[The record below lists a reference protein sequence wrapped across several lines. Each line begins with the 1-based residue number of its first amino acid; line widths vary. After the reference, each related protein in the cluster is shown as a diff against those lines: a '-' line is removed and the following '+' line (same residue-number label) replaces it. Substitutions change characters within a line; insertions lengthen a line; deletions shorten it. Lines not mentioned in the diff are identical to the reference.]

1 MIRRSLSSASL
12 LRLLILMLCAATLA
26 FLWGLHSTQKAA
38 ARQGALSAKAAEHLN
53 LASIV
58 GENLRQLVD
67 RTQAVGRVTQD
78 DMKVQPRGNFRLARI
93 LAEDPVFKRMGLYDR
108 RGKLLSASHAD
119 EAPELPGPWLQQLQQ
134 HVARYGFTPFLPS
147 IQPHDLPVALP
158 TWRLPFLLPLTGPTG
173 REIDTI
179 LVVQLDIGY
188 LAVLF
193 QHIDLGSTGLVRL
206 LQDDGLERLRIDTSG
221 VAMAS
226 DNLQPQL
233 TDLGADTGV
242 LTQYVA
248 GEAYQSLYRRI
259 PERGFSVVVSQR
271 QDEILAPSTRAYARQ
286 FWLNLSMTL
295 MIIASLLWT
304 LRLLRKRQE
313 AFNALEQAQ
322 QVNQQLIGR
331 LEDEHRR
338 SSHAAATD
346 HLSGLH
352 NRRQFVEVAG
362 QALTRQRGKRRL
374 MAILFI
380 DMDRF
385 KSINDS
391 LGHKIGDLLL
401 QAVAGRIQRLLEP
414 GDEASRFGGDEFVV
428 LLAGE
433 RSEEQ
438 INAWVRE
445 LVQKLS
451 ATYAL
456 DGQEVNTSPSVGVSI
471 CPRDGQD
478 IDSLIR
484 SADAAMYSAKQA
496 GRAQYRFFDP
506 SLNLAD
512 IQAFTLEQ
520 AFGSALAERQFV
532 LHYQPQIRL
541 DTQQVLGYEAL
552 VRWDHPECGLLYP
565 DRFIELAE
573 RSGFIVDLGW
583 EVLRLACEA
592 LASWDAQGRETRL
605 AVNVSALQLRQDGF
619 AARLLSKLQRH
630 GIAPQRLELEITE
643 TTILDPEGTAVGHL
657 HALRGAGLG
666 ISLDDFGRGYAGFA
680 HLHSLPLSKLKIDR
694 SLIAPLSNS
703 PDDSPIVS
711 STIILAKR
719 LGLEVVA
726 EGVETREQVVCLKLA
741 GCDIAQG
748 YHFSRPLSSAQLL
761 DYPPFNG
768 VEQAD
773 APAHTGKGAPTGYVA
788 STPQAMRD
796 SRTFSV

>member
-26 FLWGLHSTQKAA
+26 FLWGLHVSQKAA
-38 ARQGALSAKAAEHLN
+38 ARQDALSAKAAEHLN

-58 GENLRQLVD
+58 GESLRQLVD
-67 RTQAVGRVTQD
+67 RAQAVGRVTQD
-78 DMKVQPRGNFRLARI
+78 DMKVLRQGSVSLARM
-93 LAEDPVFKRMGLYDR
+93 LAEDPVFKRMSLYDR
-108 RGKLLSASHAD
+108 QGRLLSASHAD
-119 EAPELPGPWLQQLQQ
+119 EAAELPEDWLRQLQR
-134 HVARYGFTPFLPS
+134 HVARYGFKPFLPS
-147 IQPHDLPVALP
+147 VQPPGQPATLPN
-158 TWRLPFLLPLTGPTG
+158 WHLPFLLPLTNLPG
-173 REIDTI
+173 REIDNI

-188 LAVLF
+188 LAVLL
-193 QHIDLGSTGLVRL
+193 QHIDLGSSGLVRL
-206 LQDDGLERLRIDTSG
+206 LQDDGLERLRIDSSG
-221 VAMAS
+221 VVVAGDALLPGLPDSGSEAGM
-226 DNLQPQL
+226 
-233 TDLGADTGV
+233 
-242 LTQYVA
+242 LTQYAA
-248 GEAYQSLYRRI
+248 GDPYQSLYRRL

-271 QDEILAPSTRAYARQ
+271 QDEILAPSTLAYSRQ

-295 MIIASLLWT
+295 MILASLLWT

-352 NRRQFVEVAG
+352 NRRQFVEVAS

-391 LGHKIGDLLL
+391 LGHKVGDLLL

-438 INAWVRE
+438 INAWVRV

-512 IQAFTLEQ
+512 IHAFTLEQ

-552 VRWDHPECGLLYP
+552 VRWDHPEFGLLYP
-565 DRFIELAE
+565 DRFIDLAE
-573 RSGFIVDLGW
+573 RSGFIVELGW

-592 LASWDAQGRETRL
+592 LSGWHAQGRETRL
-605 AVNVSALQLRQDGF
+605 AVNVSALQLRQADF
-619 AARLLSKLQRH
+619 AARLLSKLQQYA
-630 GIAPQRLELEITE
+630 IAPQQLELEITE
-643 TTILDPEGTAVGHL
+643 TTILDPEGTAVAHL
-657 HALRGAGLG
+657 HTLRDAGLG

-703 PDDSPIVS
+703 HDDSPIVS

-748 YHFSRPLSSAQLL
+748 YHFSRPLSAAQLR
-761 DYPPFNG
+761 DYPLFNG
-768 VEQAD
+768 VEDKAC
-773 APAHTGKGAPTGYVA
+773 V
-788 STPQAMRD
+788 
-796 SRTFSV
+796 

>member
-26 FLWGLHSTQKAA
+26 FLWGLHVTQKAA
-38 ARQGALSAKAAEHLN
+38 ARQDALSAKATEHLN

-58 GENLRQLVD
+58 GESLRQLVD
-67 RTQAVGRVTQD
+67 RAQAVGRVTQD
-78 DMKVQPRGNFRLARI
+78 DMKVLRQGNFSLARI
-93 LAEDPVFKRMGLYDR
+93 LAEDPVFKRMSLYDR
-108 RGKLLSASHAD
+108 QGRLLSASHAD
-119 EAPELPGPWLQQLQQ
+119 EAPALPGDWLRQLQQ
-134 HVARYGFTPFLPS
+134 HVGHYGFKAFLPS
-147 IQPHDLPVALP
+147 IQPPEQPAAVP
-158 TWRLPFLLPLTGPTG
+158 TWRLPFLLPLTDPTG
-173 REIDTI
+173 REIDNI

-193 QHIDLGSTGLVRL
+193 QHIDLGSSGLVRL

-221 VAMAS
+221 VVVAG
-226 DNLQPQL
+226 DTLQPEL
-233 TDLGADTGV
+233 PRRGSEAGL
-242 LTQYVA
+242 LTQYAA
-248 GEAYQSLYRRI
+248 GEAYQSLYRRV

-271 QDEILAPSTRAYARQ
+271 QDEILAPSTLAFSRQ

-295 MIIASLLWT
+295 MILASLMWT

-352 NRRQFVEVAG
+352 NRRQFVEVAD

-484 SADAAMYSAKQA
+484 TADAAMYSAKQA

-552 VRWDHPECGLLYP
+552 VRWDHPEFGLLYP
-565 DRFIELAE
+565 DRFIDLAE

-592 LASWDAQGRETRL
+592 LSSWDAQGRETRL
-605 AVNVSALQLRQDGF
+605 AVNVSALQLRQPDF
-619 AARLLSKLQRH
+619 AKRLLGKLQHH
-630 GIAPQRLELEITE
+630 GIAPSRLELEITE
-643 TTILDPEGTAVGHL
+643 TTILDPESTAVTHL
-657 HALRGAGLG
+657 HTLRGAGLG

-680 HLHSLPLSKLKIDR
+680 HLHALPLSKLKIDR

-703 PDDSPIVS
+703 PDDSPIVT

-748 YHFSRPLSSAQLL
+748 YHFSRPLSPAQLL

-768 VEQAD
+768 SEEKACV
-773 APAHTGKGAPTGYVA
+773 Y
-788 STPQAMRD
+788 
-796 SRTFSV
+796 

>member
-26 FLWGLHSTQKAA
+26 FLWGLHVSQKAA
-38 ARQGALSAKAAEHLN
+38 ARQDALSAKAAEHLN

-58 GENLRQLVD
+58 GESLRQLVD
-67 RTQAVGRVTQD
+67 RAQAVGRVTQD
-78 DMKVQPRGNFRLARI
+78 DMKVLRKGSVSLARM
-93 LAEDPVFKRMGLYDR
+93 LAEDPVFKRMSLYDR
-108 RGKLLSASHAD
+108 QGRLLSASHAD
-119 EAPELPGPWLQQLQQ
+119 EAAELPEDWLRQLQR
-134 HVARYGFTPFLPS
+134 HVARYGFKPLLPS
-147 IQPHDLPVALP
+147 VQAPGQPATLPN
-158 TWRLPFLLPLTGPTG
+158 WRLPFLLPLTNLPG
-173 REIDTI
+173 REIDNI

-188 LAVLF
+188 LAVLL
-193 QHIDLGSTGLVRL
+193 QHIDLGSSGLVRL
-206 LQDDGLERLRIDTSG
+206 LQDDGLERLSIDSSG
-221 VAMAS
+221 VVVAGDALLPKLPDS
-226 DNLQPQL
+226 
-233 TDLGADTGV
+233 GSETGM
-242 LTQYVA
+242 LTQYAA
-248 GEAYQSLYRRI
+248 GDPYQSLYRRL

-271 QDEILAPSTRAYARQ
+271 QDEILAPSALAYSRQ

-295 MIIASLLWT
+295 MILASLLWT
-304 LRLLRKRQE
+304 LRLLHKRQE
-313 AFNALEQAQ
+313 AFCALEQAQ

-438 INAWVRE
+438 INAWVRV

-506 SLNLAD
+506 SLNRAD
-512 IQAFTLEQ
+512 IHAFTLEQ

-552 VRWDHPECGLLYP
+552 VRWDHPEFGLLYP
-565 DRFIELAE
+565 DRFIDLAE
-573 RSGFIVDLGW
+573 RSGFIVELGW

-592 LASWDAQGRETRL
+592 LSAWDAQGRETRL
-605 AVNVSALQLRQDGF
+605 AVNVSALQLRQADF
-619 AARLLSKLQRH
+619 AARLLSKLQLYAL
-630 GIAPQRLELEITE
+630 APQRLELEITE
-643 TTILDPEGTAVGHL
+643 TTILDAEGTAVAHL
-657 HALRGAGLG
+657 HTLRDAGLG

-680 HLHSLPLSKLKIDR
+680 HLYSLPLSKLKIDR

-703 PDDSPIVS
+703 HDDSPIVS

-748 YHFSRPLSSAQLL
+748 YHFSRPLSPAQLRE
-761 DYPPFNG
+761 YPLFNG
-768 VEQAD
+768 VEDKAC
-773 APAHTGKGAPTGYVA
+773 V
-788 STPQAMRD
+788 
-796 SRTFSV
+796 

>member
-26 FLWGLHSTQKAA
+26 FLWGLHVSQKAA
-38 ARQGALSAKAAEHLN
+38 ARQDALSAKAAEHLN

-58 GENLRQLVD
+58 GESLRQLVD
-67 RTQAVGRVTQD
+67 RAQAVGRVTQD
-78 DMKVQPRGNFRLARI
+78 DMKVLRQGSVSLARM
-93 LAEDPVFKRMGLYDR
+93 LAEDPVFKRMSLYDR
-108 RGKLLSASHAD
+108 QGRLLSASHAD
-119 EAPELPGPWLQQLQQ
+119 EAAELPEDWLRQLQR
-134 HVARYGFTPFLPS
+134 HVARYGFKPFLPS
-147 IQPHDLPVALP
+147 VQPPGQPATLPN
-158 TWRLPFLLPLTGPTG
+158 WHLPFLLPLTNLPG
-173 REIDTI
+173 REIDNI

-188 LAVLF
+188 LAVLL
-193 QHIDLGSTGLVRL
+193 QHIDLGSSGLVRL
-206 LQDDGLERLRIDTSG
+206 LQDDGLERLRIDSSG
-221 VAMAS
+221 VVVAG
-226 DNLQPQL
+226 D
-233 TDLGADTGV
+233 DLLPGLPDSGSEAGM
-242 LTQYVA
+242 LTQYAA
-248 GEAYQSLYRRI
+248 GDPYQSLYRRL

-271 QDEILAPSTRAYARQ
+271 QDEILAPSTLAYSRQ

-295 MIIASLLWT
+295 MILASLLWT

-352 NRRQFVEVAG
+352 NRRQFVEVASL
-362 QALTRQRGKRRL
+362 ALTRQRGKRRL

-438 INAWVRE
+438 INAWVRV

-512 IQAFTLEQ
+512 IHAFTLEQ

-552 VRWDHPECGLLYP
+552 VRWDHPEFGLLYP
-565 DRFIELAE
+565 DRFIDLAE
-573 RSGFIVDLGW
+573 RSGFIVELGW

-592 LASWDAQGRETRL
+592 LSGWDAQGRETRL
-605 AVNVSALQLRQDGF
+605 AVNVSALQLRQADF
-619 AARLLSKLQRH
+619 AARLLSKLQQYA
-630 GIAPQRLELEITE
+630 IAPQQLELEITE
-643 TTILDPEGTAVGHL
+643 TTILDPEGTAVAHL
-657 HALRGAGLG
+657 HTLRDAGLG

-703 PDDSPIVS
+703 HDDSPIVS

-748 YHFSRPLSSAQLL
+748 YHFSRPLSAAQLR
-761 DYPPFNG
+761 DYPLFNG
-768 VEQAD
+768 VEDKAC
-773 APAHTGKGAPTGYVA
+773 V
-788 STPQAMRD
+788 
-796 SRTFSV
+796 

>member
-1 MIRRSLSSASL
+1 MV
-12 LRLLILMLCAATLA
+12 LMLCAATLT
-26 FLWGLHSTQKAA
+26 FLWGLHVTQKAA
-38 ARQGALSAKAAEHLN
+38 SRQDALAAKAAEHLN

-58 GENLRQLVD
+58 AESLRQLVD
-67 RTQAVGRVTQD
+67 RAQAVGRVTQD
-78 DMKVQPRGNFRLARI
+78 DMKTLRQGSLSLARL
-93 LAEDPVFKRMGLYDR
+93 LAEDPVFKRMSLYDR
-108 RGKLLSASHAD
+108 QGRLLSASHSD
-119 EAPELPGPWLQQLQQ
+119 EATTLPSDWLKQLQV
-134 HVARYGFTPFLPS
+134 HVAHYGFKPFLPRVTPDTS
-147 IQPHDLPVALP
+147 AP
-158 TWRLPFLLPLTGPTG
+158 TMPNWRLPFLLPLTDLPG
-173 REIDTI
+173 REIDNI

-193 QHIDLGSTGLVRL
+193 QHIDLGDSGLVRL
-206 LQDDGLERLRIDTSG
+206 IQDDGQERLRIDTSG
-221 VAMAS
+221 VVVAGDSFEPDMA
-226 DNLQPQL
+226 D
-233 TDLGADTGV
+233 ADEASGQ
-242 LTQYVA
+242 LTQYAA
-248 GEAYQSLYRRI
+248 GVPYQSLYRRV

-271 QDEILAPSTRAYARQ
+271 YDEILAPSALAYSRQ

-295 MIIASLLWT
+295 MILASLAWT

-313 AFNALEQAQ
+313 AFSALEHAQ

-438 INAWVRE
+438 INSWVRT

-484 SADAAMYSAKQA
+484 CADAAMYSAKQA

-506 SLNLAD
+506 SLNLSD

-520 AFGSALAERQFV
+520 AFGVALTERQFV

-541 DTQQVLGYEAL
+541 DSHRVLGYEAL
-552 VRWDHPECGLLYP
+552 VRWDHPEFGLLYP
-565 DRFIELAE
+565 DRFISLAE
-573 RSGFIVDLGW
+573 RSGFIIELGW
-583 EVLRLACEA
+583 EVLRLACEE
-592 LASWDAQGRETRL
+592 LARWDAQGREARL
-605 AVNVSALQLRQDGF
+605 AVNVSAMQLRQSDF
-619 AARLLSKLQRH
+619 STRLLAKLQLY
-630 GIAPQRLELEITE
+630 GINPQRLELEITE
-643 TTILDPEGTAVGHL
+643 TTILDPEGTAVDHL
-657 HALRGAGLG
+657 HRLRAAGLG

-680 HLHSLPLSKLKIDR
+680 HLQSLPLSKLKIDR

-703 PDDSPIVS
+703 YDDSPIVS

-748 YHFSRPLSSAQLL
+748 YHFSRPLSPAQLRE
-761 DYPPFNG
+761 YPPFNG
-768 VEQAD
+768 IEEKPCVL
-773 APAHTGKGAPTGYVA
+773 
-788 STPQAMRD
+788 
-796 SRTFSV
+796 

>member
-26 FLWGLHSTQKAA
+26 FLWGLHMTQKAA
-38 ARQGALSAKAAEHLN
+38 ARQDALSAKAAEHLN

-58 GENLRQLVD
+58 GESLRQLVD
-67 RTQAVGRVTQD
+67 RAQAVGRVTQD
-78 DMKVQPRGNFRLARI
+78 DMKVLRQGNSSLARI
-93 LAEDPVFKRMGLYDR
+93 LAEDPVFKRMSLYDR
-108 RGKLLSASHAD
+108 QGRLLTASHTD
-119 EAPELPGPWLQQLQQ
+119 EATPLPEDWLRQLQR
-134 HVARYGFTPFLPS
+134 HVTRYGFKPFLPS
-147 IQPHDLPVALP
+147 VQPPGQQAALP
-158 TWRLPFLLPLTGPTG
+158 DWRLPFLLPLTDLPG
-173 REIDTI
+173 REIENI

-193 QHIDLGSTGLVRL
+193 QHIDLGSSGLVRL

-221 VAMAS
+221 VVVAGDA
-226 DNLQPQL
+226 LLPEL
-233 TDLGADTGV
+233 PDTGSNTGM
-242 LTQYVA
+242 LAQYA
-248 GEAYQSLYRRI
+248 GGDAYQSLYRHV

-271 QDEILAPSTRAYARQ
+271 QEEILAPSTLAYSRQ

-313 AFNALEQAQ
+313 AFSALEHAQ

-362 QALTRQRGKRRL
+362 QALTRQRGKRQL

-433 RSEEQ
+433 RSEDQ

-445 LVQKLS
+445 LVQRLS

-552 VRWDHPECGLLYP
+552 VRWDHPEFGLLYP
-565 DRFIELAE
+565 DRFIDLAE
-573 RSGFIVDLGW
+573 RSGFIVELGW

-592 LASWDAQGRETRL
+592 LAGWDAQGRGTRL
-605 AVNVSALQLRQDGF
+605 AVNVSALQLRQGDF
-619 AARLLSKLQRH
+619 ASRLLSELQRYA
-630 GIAPQRLELEITE
+630 IAPQRLELEITE
-643 TTILDPEGTAVGHL
+643 TTILDPEGTAVAHL
-657 HALRGAGLG
+657 HTLRGAGLG

-748 YHFSRPLSSAQLL
+748 YHFSRPLSPAQLRA
-761 DYPPFNG
+761 YPPFNG
-768 VEQAD
+768 VEQKAC
-773 APAHTGKGAPTGYVA
+773 V
-788 STPQAMRD
+788 
-796 SRTFSV
+796 

>member
-12 LRLLILMLCAATLA
+12 LRLLILMLCAATLT
-26 FLWGLHSTQKAA
+26 FLWGLYVTQKAA
-38 ARQGALSAKAAEHLN
+38 SRQDALAAKAAEHLN

-58 GENLRQLVD
+58 AESLRQLVD
-67 RTQAVGRVTQD
+67 RAQAVGRVTQD
-78 DMKVQPRGNFRLARI
+78 DMKTPREGNLGLARL
-93 LAEDPVFKRMGLYDR
+93 LAEDPVFKRMSLYDR
-108 RGKLLSASHAD
+108 QGRLLSASHGDEPVQLPAD
-119 EAPELPGPWLQQLQQ
+119 WLQQLKV
-134 HVARYGFTPFLPS
+134 HVTHYGFKPFLPR
-147 IQPHDLPVALP
+147 VAP
-158 TWRLPFLLPLTGPTG
+158 AASPAPGPNWRLPFLLPLTDLPG
-173 REIDTI
+173 REIDNI

-193 QHIDLGSTGLVRL
+193 QHIDLGKSGSMRLV
-206 LQDDGLERLRIDTSG
+206 QDNGGERLRIDNSG
-221 VAMAS
+221 VVAAGDRFAPDMA
-226 DNLQPQL
+226 D
-233 TDLGADTGV
+233 ADEVTGQ
-242 LTQYVA
+242 LTQYISGA
-248 GEAYQSLYRRI
+248 PYQSLYRRV
-259 PERGFSVVVSQR
+259 PERGFSVMVSQR
-271 QDEILAPSTRAYARQ
+271 HDEILAPSALAYSRR

-295 MIIASLLWT
+295 MILASLAWT

-313 AFNALEQAQ
+313 AFTALEHAQ

-352 NRRQFVEVAG
+352 NRRQFVEIAG

-438 INAWVRE
+438 INSWVRT
-445 LVQKLS
+445 LVQRLS

-520 AFGSALAERQFV
+520 AFGTALSERQFV

-541 DTQQVLGYEAL
+541 DSHRVLGYEAL
-552 VRWDHPECGLLYP
+552 VRWDHPEFGLLYP
-565 DRFIELAE
+565 DRFISLAE
-573 RSGFIVDLGW
+573 RSGFIIELGW

-592 LASWDAQGRETRL
+592 LACWGAQGREACL
-605 AVNVSALQLRQDGF
+605 AVNVSAMQLRQADF
-619 AARLLSKLQRH
+619 STRLLATLQRH
-630 GIAPQRLELEITE
+630 GINPQRLELEITE
-643 TTILDPEGTAVGHL
+643 TTILDPEGTAVDHL
-657 HALRGAGLG
+657 HRLRAAGLG

-680 HLHSLPLSKLKIDR
+680 HLQALPLSKLKIDR

-703 PDDSPIVS
+703 YDDSPIVS

-748 YHFSRPLSSAQLL
+748 YHFSRPLSPAQLR

-768 VEQAD
+768 IEEKPCVL
-773 APAHTGKGAPTGYVA
+773 
-788 STPQAMRD
+788 
-796 SRTFSV
+796 

>member
-1 MIRRSLSSASL
+1 
-12 LRLLILMLCAATLA
+12 LLILMLCAATLT
-26 FLWGLHSTQKAA
+26 FLWGLHVTQKAA
-38 ARQGALSAKAAEHLN
+38 SRQDALTAKAAEHLN

-58 GENLRQLVD
+58 AESLRQLVD
-67 RTQAVGRVTQD
+67 RAQAVGRVTQD
-78 DMKVQPRGNFRLARI
+78 DMKTLRQGSLSLARL
-93 LAEDPVFKRMGLYDR
+93 LAEDPVFKRMSLYDR
-108 RGKLLSASHAD
+108 QGRLLSASHSD
-119 EAPELPGPWLQQLQQ
+119 EAAQLPAQWLDQLKA
-134 HVARYGFTPFLPS
+134 HVAHYGFKPFLPRTAFDTS
-147 IQPHDLPVALP
+147 PP
-158 TWRLPFLLPLTGPTG
+158 TMPNWRLPFLLPLTDLPG
-173 REIDTI
+173 REIDNI

-193 QHIDLGSTGLVRL
+193 QHIDLGDSGLMRL
-206 LQDDGLERLRIDTSG
+206 IQDDGQERLRIDTSG
-221 VAMAS
+221 VVVAGDSFEPDMA
-226 DNLQPQL
+226 D
-233 TDLGADTGV
+233 ADAAAGQ
-242 LTQYVA
+242 LTQYASGVP
-248 GEAYQSLYRRI
+248 YQSLYRRV

-271 QDEILAPSTRAYARQ
+271 YDEILAPSTLAYSRQ

-295 MIIASLLWT
+295 MILASLAWT

-313 AFNALEQAQ
+313 AFSALEQAQ
-322 QVNQQLIGR
+322 QVNQQLIDR

-433 RSEEQ
+433 RSEAQ
-438 INAWVRE
+438 INSWVRT

-506 SLNLAD
+506 SLNLSD

-520 AFGSALAERQFV
+520 AFGTALTERQFV

-541 DTQQVLGYEAL
+541 DSHRVLGYEAL
-552 VRWDHPECGLLYP
+552 VRWDHPEFGLLYP
-565 DRFIELAE
+565 DRFISLAE
-573 RSGFIVDLGW
+573 RSGFIIELGW
-583 EVLRLACEA
+583 EVLRLACVE
-592 LASWDAQGRETRL
+592 LAHWDAQGREARL
-605 AVNVSALQLRQDGF
+605 AVNVSAMQLRQADF
-619 AARLLSKLQRH
+619 STRLLAKLQLY
-630 GIAPQRLELEITE
+630 GINPQRLELEITE
-643 TTILDPEGTAVGHL
+643 TTILDPEGTAVDHL
-657 HALRGAGLG
+657 HRLRAAGLG

-680 HLHSLPLSKLKIDR
+680 HLQSLPLSKLKIDR

-703 PDDSPIVS
+703 YDDSPIVS

-748 YHFSRPLSSAQLL
+748 YHFSRPLSPAQLRE
-761 DYPPFNG
+761 YPPFNG
-768 VEQAD
+768 VEEK
-773 APAHTGKGAPTGYVA
+773 PCVL
-788 STPQAMRD
+788 
-796 SRTFSV
+796 

>member
-26 FLWGLHSTQKAA
+26 FLWGLHVTQKAA
-38 ARQGALSAKAAEHLN
+38 ARQDALSAKAAEHLN

-58 GENLRQLVD
+58 GESLRQLVD
-67 RTQAVGRVTQD
+67 RAQAVGGVTQD
-78 DMKVQPRGNFRLARI
+78 DMKMLRQGNFSLARI
-93 LAEDPVFKRMGLYDR
+93 LAEDPVFKRMSLYDR
-108 RGKLLSASHAD
+108 QGRLLSASHAD
-119 EAPELPGPWLQQLQQ
+119 EARGLPEDWLRQLQR
-134 HVARYGFTPFLPS
+134 HIARYGFKPFLPS
-147 IQPHDLPVALP
+147 VQAARPPAALP
-158 TWRLPFLLPLTGPTG
+158 DWRLPFVLPLTDLTG
-173 REIDTI
+173 REIDHI

-193 QHIDLGSTGLVRL
+193 QHIDLSSSGLVRL

-221 VAMAS
+221 VVVAG
-226 DNLQPQL
+226 DTLQPEL
-233 TDLGADTGV
+233 PNSANEAGLLA
-242 LTQYVA
+242 QYAA
-248 GEAYQSLYRRI
+248 GEAYQSLYRRV

-271 QDEILAPSTRAYARQ
+271 QDEILAASTLAYSRQ

-295 MIIASLLWT
+295 MILASLLWT

-313 AFNALEQAQ
+313 AFSALEHAQ

-362 QALTRQRGKRRL
+362 LALTRQRGKRRL

-438 INAWVRE
+438 INGWVRE

-456 DGQEVNTSPSVGVSI
+456 DGKEVNTSPSVGVSI

-484 SADAAMYSAKQA
+484 TADAAMYSAKQA

-512 IQAFTLEQ
+512 IQAFTLKQ

-552 VRWDHPECGLLYP
+552 VRWDHPEFGLLYP
-565 DRFIELAE
+565 DRFIDLAE
-573 RSGFIVDLGW
+573 RSGFIVELGW

-592 LASWDAQGRETRL
+592 LSSWDAQGRETRL
-605 AVNVSALQLRQDGF
+605 AVNVSALQLRQADF
-619 AARLLSKLQRH
+619 AARLLRKLLQH
-630 GIAPQRLELEITE
+630 GLAPHRLELEITE
-643 TTILDPEGTAVGHL
+643 TTILDAEGTAVTHL
-657 HALRGAGLG
+657 HTLRNAGLG

-703 PDDSPIVS
+703 HDDSPIVS

-748 YHFSRPLSSAQLL
+748 YHFSRPLSLAQLRE
-761 DYPPFNG
+761 YPPFNG
-768 VEQAD
+768 VEDKAC
-773 APAHTGKGAPTGYVA
+773 AY
-788 STPQAMRD
+788 
-796 SRTFSV
+796 

>member
-1 MIRRSLSSASL
+1 
-12 LRLLILMLCAATLA
+12 MLCAATLT
-26 FLWGLHSTQKAA
+26 FLWGLHFSQKAA
-38 ARQGALSAKAAEHLN
+38 ARQAALAAKAAEHLN

-58 GENLRQLVD
+58 AENLRQLVD
-67 RTQAVGRVTQD
+67 RAQAVGRVTQD
-78 DMKVQPRGNFRLARI
+78 DMKTLRQGNLSLARL
-93 LAEDPVFKRMGLYDR
+93 LAEDPVFKRMSLYDR
-108 RGKLLSASHAD
+108 QGRLLSASHSD
-119 EAPELPGPWLQQLQQ
+119 EAAALPSDWLKQLQV
-134 HVARYGFTPFLPS
+134 HVAHYGFKPFLAQIPPGS
-147 IQPHDLPVALP
+147 STPTLPN
-158 TWRLPFLLPLTGPTG
+158 WRLPFLLPLTDLPG
-173 REIDTI
+173 RQIDNM

-193 QHIDLGSTGLVRL
+193 QHIDLGDSGVMRLV
-206 LQDDGLERLRIDTSG
+206 QDDGQERLRIDTRG
-221 VAMAS
+221 VVVAGERFE
-226 DNLQPQL
+226 P
-233 TDLGADTGV
+233 DLADADDAAGQ
-242 LTQYVA
+242 LTQYAA
-248 GEAYQSLYRRI
+248 GVPYQSLYRRV

-271 QDEILAPSTRAYARQ
+271 YDEILAPSALAYSRQ

-295 MIIASLLWT
+295 MILASLAWT

-313 AFNALEQAQ
+313 AFSALEQAQ

-352 NRRQFVEVAG
+352 NRRQFVAVAG

-433 RSEEQ
+433 RSEQQ
-438 INAWVRE
+438 INSWVRM

-484 SADAAMYSAKQA
+484 CADAAMYSAKQA

-520 AFGSALAERQFV
+520 AFGTALTERQFV

-541 DTQQVLGYEAL
+541 DSHRVMGYEAL
-552 VRWDHPECGLLYP
+552 VRWAHPEFGLLYP
-565 DRFIELAE
+565 DRFIGLAE
-573 RSGFIVDLGW
+573 RSGFIIELGW
-583 EVLRLACEA
+583 EVLRLACEE
-592 LASWDAQGRETRL
+592 LARWGAQGREARL
-605 AVNVSALQLRQDGF
+605 AVNVSAMQLRQADF
-619 AARLLSKLQRH
+619 SSRLLAKLQRY
-630 GIAPQRLELEITE
+630 GINPQRLELEITE
-643 TTILDPEGTAVGHL
+643 TTILDPEGTAVDHL
-657 HALRGAGLG
+657 QCLRAAGLG

-703 PDDSPIVS
+703 HDDSPIVS

-748 YHFSRPLSSAQLL
+748 YHFSRPLSPAQLR

-768 VEQAD
+768 IEEKPCVL
-773 APAHTGKGAPTGYVA
+773 
-788 STPQAMRD
+788 
-796 SRTFSV
+796 

>member
-1 MIRRSLSSASL
+1 
-12 LRLLILMLCAATLA
+12 MLCAATLA
-26 FLWGLHSTQKAA
+26 FLWGLHVSQKAA
-38 ARQGALSAKAAEHLN
+38 ARQDALSAKAAEHLN

-58 GENLRQLVD
+58 GESLRQLID
-67 RTQAVGRVTQD
+67 RAQAVGRVTQD
-78 DMKVQPRGNFRLARI
+78 DMKVLRKGSVSLARM
-93 LAEDPVFKRMGLYDR
+93 LAEDPVFKRMSLYDR
-108 RGKLLSASHAD
+108 QGRLLSASHAD
-119 EAPELPGPWLQQLQQ
+119 EAAELPEDWLRQLQR
-134 HVARYGFTPFLPS
+134 HVARYGFKPLLPS
-147 IQPHDLPVALP
+147 VQAPGQPATLPN
-158 TWRLPFLLPLTGPTG
+158 WRLPFLLPLTNLPG
-173 REIDTI
+173 REIDNI

-188 LAVLF
+188 LAVLL
-193 QHIDLGSTGLVRL
+193 QHIDLGSSGLVRL
-206 LQDDGLERLRIDTSG
+206 LQDDGLERLRIDSSG
-221 VAMAS
+221 VVVAGDALLPKLPDS
-226 DNLQPQL
+226 
-233 TDLGADTGV
+233 GSETGM
-242 LTQYVA
+242 LTQYAA
-248 GEAYQSLYRRI
+248 GDPYQSLYRRL

-271 QDEILAPSTRAYARQ
+271 QDEILAPSALAYSRQ

-295 MIIASLLWT
+295 MILASLLWT
-304 LRLLRKRQE
+304 LRLLHKRQE
-313 AFNALEQAQ
+313 AFCALEQAQ

-438 INAWVRE
+438 INAWVRV

-506 SLNLAD
+506 SLNRAD
-512 IQAFTLEQ
+512 IHAFTLEQ

-552 VRWDHPECGLLYP
+552 VRWDHPEFGLLYP
-565 DRFIELAE
+565 DRFIDLAE
-573 RSGFIVDLGW
+573 RSGFIVELGW

-592 LASWDAQGRETRL
+592 LSAWDAQGRETRL
-605 AVNVSALQLRQDGF
+605 AVNVSALQLRQADF
-619 AARLLSKLQRH
+619 AARLLSKLQLYAL
-630 GIAPQRLELEITE
+630 APQRLELEITE
-643 TTILDPEGTAVGHL
+643 TTILDAEGTAVAHL
-657 HALRGAGLG
+657 HTLRDAGLG

-680 HLHSLPLSKLKIDR
+680 HLYSLPLSKLKIDR

-703 PDDSPIVS
+703 HDDSPIVS

-748 YHFSRPLSSAQLL
+748 YHFSRPLSPAQLRE
-761 DYPPFNG
+761 YPLFNG
-768 VEQAD
+768 VEDKAC
-773 APAHTGKGAPTGYVA
+773 V
-788 STPQAMRD
+788 
-796 SRTFSV
+796 

>member
-1 MIRRSLSSASL
+1 MIRRSLSSAGL

-26 FLWGLHSTQKAA
+26 FLWGLHFSQKAA
-38 ARQGALSAKAAEHLN
+38 SRQNALSAKAAEHLN

-58 GENLRQLVD
+58 SESLRQLVD
-67 RTQAVGRVTQD
+67 RAQAVGRVTQD
-78 DMKVQPRGNFRLARI
+78 DMKALRQGSFSLARI
-93 LAEDPVFKRMGLYDR
+93 LAEDPVFKRMSLYDR
-108 RGKLLSASHAD
+108 HGQLLSASHPD
-119 EAPELPGPWLQQLQQ
+119 EPPQLPEDWLQQLKA
-134 HVARYGFTPFLPS
+134 HVAHYGFKPFLPR
-147 IQPHDLPVALP
+147 VAP
-158 TWRLPFLLPLTGPTG
+158 ESNPSAMPNWRLPFLLPLTDLPG
-173 REIDTI
+173 REIDSI
-179 LVVQLDIGY
+179 LVIHLDIGY

-193 QHIDLGSTGLVRL
+193 QHIDLGRTGLMRL
-206 LQDDGLERLRIDTSG
+206 LQDDGQERLRIDTSG
-221 VAMAS
+221 VVVA
-226 DNLQPQL
+226 
-233 TDLGADTGV
+233 GDTLVPGLPKTTEDAGQ
-242 LTQYVA
+242 LTQYA
-248 GEAYQSLYRRI
+248 FGHPYQSLYRRVT
-259 PERGFSVVVSQR
+259 ERGFSVVVSQR
-271 QDEILAPSTRAYARQ
+271 EDEILAPTAQAYTRQ

-295 MIIASLLWT
+295 MILAGLAWS

-313 AFNALEQAQ
+313 AFSALEHAQ

-438 INAWVRE
+438 IDAWVRS

-520 AFGSALAERQFV
+520 AFGTALAGRQFV

-552 VRWDHPECGLLYP
+552 VRWDHPEFGLLYP
-565 DRFIELAE
+565 DRFIGVAE
-573 RSGFIVDLGW
+573 RSGFIVELGW
-583 EVLRLACEA
+583 EVIRLACEA
-592 LASWDAQGRETRL
+592 LAQWQDQGRDTRL
-605 AVNVSALQLRQDGF
+605 AVNVSALQLRQTDF
-619 AARLLSKLQRH
+619 SARLLAKLQRH
-630 GIAPQRLELEITE
+630 GIGAQRLELEITE
-643 TTILDPEGTAVGHL
+643 TTILDPEGTAIEHL
-657 HALRGAGLG
+657 HRLRRAGLG

-680 HLHSLPLSKLKIDR
+680 HLQSLPLSKLKIDR

-703 PDDSPIVS
+703 YDDSPIVS

-748 YHFSRPLSSAQLL
+748 YHFSRPLSPTQLRE
-761 DYPPFNG
+761 YPPFNG
-768 VEQAD
+768 IEEKPCV
-773 APAHTGKGAPTGYVA
+773 
-788 STPQAMRD
+788 
-796 SRTFSV
+796 

>member
-26 FLWGLHSTQKAA
+26 FVWGLHVSQKVA
-38 ARQGALSAKAAEHLN
+38 ARQDTLSAKAAEHLN

-58 GENLRQLVD
+58 GESLRQLVD
-67 RTQAVGRVTQD
+67 RAQAVGRVAQD
-78 DMKVQPRGNFRLARI
+78 DMKMLSQGSVSLARM
-93 LAEDPVFKRMGLYDR
+93 LAEDPVFKRMSLYDR
-108 RGKLLSASHAD
+108 QGRLLSASHAD
-119 EAPELPGPWLQQLQQ
+119 EAAELPEDWLRQLQR
-134 HVARYGFTPFLPS
+134 HVARYGFKPFLPS
-147 IQPHDLPVALP
+147 VQPPGQATTVPNWH
-158 TWRLPFLLPLTGPTG
+158 LPFLLPLTNLPG
-173 REIDTI
+173 REIDNI

-188 LAVLF
+188 LAVLL
-193 QHIDLGSTGLVRL
+193 QHIDLGGSGLVRL
-206 LQDDGLERLRIDTSG
+206 LQDDGLERVRIDSSG
-221 VAMAS
+221 VVAGDALLPGLPDSGSEAGM
-226 DNLQPQL
+226 
-233 TDLGADTGV
+233 
-242 LTQYVA
+242 LTQYAA
-248 GEAYQSLYRRI
+248 GAPYQSLYRRL

-271 QDEILAPSTRAYARQ
+271 QDEILAPSTLAYSRQ

-295 MIIASLLWT
+295 MILASLLWT

-313 AFNALEQAQ
+313 AFSALEQAQ
-322 QVNQQLIGR
+322 QVNQQLIDR

-362 QALTRQRGKRRL
+362 QVLTRQRGKRRL

-438 INAWVRE
+438 INAWVRV

-512 IQAFTLEQ
+512 IHAFTLEQ

-552 VRWDHPECGLLYP
+552 VRWDHPEFGLLYP
-565 DRFIELAE
+565 DRFIDLAE
-573 RSGFIVDLGW
+573 RSGFIVELGW

-592 LASWDAQGRETRL
+592 LSGWDAQGRKTRL
-605 AVNVSALQLRQDGF
+605 AVNVSALQLRQADF
-619 AARLLSKLQRH
+619 AARLLSELQQYA
-630 GIAPQRLELEITE
+630 IAPQRLELEITE
-643 TTILDPEGTAVGHL
+643 TTILDPEGTAVAHL
-657 HALRGAGLG
+657 HTLRDAGLG

-703 PDDSPIVS
+703 HDDSPIVS

-748 YHFSRPLSSAQLL
+748 YHFSRPLSPAQLR
-761 DYPPFNG
+761 DYPLFNG
-768 VEQAD
+768 VEDKAC
-773 APAHTGKGAPTGYVA
+773 V
-788 STPQAMRD
+788 
-796 SRTFSV
+796 

>member
-1 MIRRSLSSASL
+1 MIRRSLSSTGL
-12 LRLLILMLCAATLA
+12 LRLLIMMLCAATLT
-26 FLWGLHSTQKAA
+26 FLWGLQLTQSAA
-38 ARQGALSAKAAEHLN
+38 ARDGALKAKAAEQLN

-58 GENLRQLVD
+58 AQSLRQLID
-67 RTQAVGRVTQD
+67 HAQQRASALHRAWQLPSPERPRVAQLLL
-78 DMKVQPRGNFRLARI
+78 N
-93 LAEDPVFKRMGLYDR
+93 DPLFSAASLYDR
-108 RGKLLSASHAD
+108 QGRPLAANPASRRGS
-119 EAPELPGPWLQQLQQ
+119 LPSEWLKQLQL
-134 HVARYGFTPFLPS
+134 HVADHGFKPLLANVVPHSVATPTAAAGL
-147 IQPHDLPVALP
+147 V
-158 TWRLPFLLPLTGPTG
+158 FLLPLPDAAG
-173 REIDTI
+173 REIGAV
-179 LVVQLDIGY
+179 LCVQLNTED
-188 LAVLF
+188 LAAWV
-193 QHIDLGSTGLVRL
+193 QSVDLGGSGMLRV
-206 LQDDGLERLRIDTSG
+206 LQKDGEERLRLTADG
-221 VAMAS
+221 AAAPEQAMTPS
-226 DNLQPQL
+226 
-233 TDLGADTGV
+233 LGQGATPTAQA
-242 LTQYVA
+242 TQYLA
-248 GEAYQSLYRRI
+248 GAPYQSLFRQV
-259 PERGFSVVVSQR
+259 PDRGFSVVVSQR
-271 QDEILAPSTRAYARQ
+271 QDEILGPSSTVYTRQ

-295 MIIASLLWT
+295 MILASLAWT

-313 AFNALEQAQ
+313 AFTALEQAQ

-338 SSHAAATD
+338 SSQAAATD

-362 QALTRQRGKRRL
+362 QALTQQRGKRRL
-374 MAILFI
+374 LAMLFI

-391 LGHKIGDLLL
+391 LGHKVGDLLL

-438 INAWVRE
+438 IDTWVRT

-484 SADAAMYSAKQA
+484 CADAAMYSAKQA
-496 GRAQYRFFDP
+496 GRAQYRFFDQ
-506 SLNLAD
+506 SLNLPD

-520 AFGSALAERQFV
+520 AFGTALTERQFE

-541 DTQQVLGYEAL
+541 DTQRVLGYEAL
-552 VRWDHPECGLLYP
+552 VRWQHPEFGLLYP
-565 DRFIELAE
+565 DRFIGLAE
-573 RSGFIVDLGW
+573 RSGFIIELGW
-583 EVLRLACEA
+583 EVLRLACEE
-592 LASWDAQGRETRL
+592 LARWQQQGRAARL
-605 AVNVSALQLRQDGF
+605 AVNVSALQLRQTDF
-619 AARLLSKLQRH
+619 STRLLAELQVR
-630 GIAPQRLELEITE
+630 GINARRLELEITE
-643 TTILDPEGTAVGHL
+643 TTILDPEGTALDHL
-657 HALRGAGLG
+657 HRLRDAGLG

-680 HLHSLPLSKLKIDR
+680 HLQSLPLSKLKIDR

-703 PDDSPIVS
+703 YDDSPIVS

-748 YHFSRPLSSAQLL
+748 YHFSRPLSPAQLRE
-761 DYPPFNG
+761 YPPFHG
-768 VEQAD
+768 VEQ
-773 APAHTGKGAPTGYVA
+773 
-788 STPQAMRD
+788 QAL
-796 SRTFSV
+796 TL

>member
-1 MIRRSLSSASL
+1 MIRRSLSSASP

-26 FLWGLHSTQKAA
+26 FLWGLHITQKAA
-38 ARQGALSAKAAEHLN
+38 ARQDALSAKAAEHLN

-58 GENLRQLVD
+58 GESLRQLVD
-67 RTQAVGRVTQD
+67 RAQAVGRVTQD
-78 DMKVQPRGNFRLARI
+78 DMKVLRQGNISLARI
-93 LAEDPVFKRMGLYDR
+93 LAEDPVFKRMSLYDR
-108 RGKLLSASHAD
+108 QGRLLSASHTD
-119 EAPELPGPWLQQLQQ
+119 EASALPEDWLRQLQR
-134 HVARYGFTPFLPS
+134 HVARYGFKPFLPS
-147 IQPHDLPVALP
+147 VQAPDQQATLPN
-158 TWRLPFLLPLTGPTG
+158 WRLPFLLPLTDLPG
-173 REIDTI
+173 REIENI

-193 QHIDLGSTGLVRL
+193 QHIDLGSSGLVRL

-221 VAMAS
+221 VVVAG
-226 DNLQPQL
+226 DGLQPEL
-233 TDLGADTGV
+233 PDTGSDAGM
-242 LTQYVA
+242 LTQYAA
-248 GEAYQSLYRRI
+248 GDAYQSLYRHV

-271 QDEILAPSTRAYARQ
+271 QDEILAPSTLAYSRQ

-313 AFNALEQAQ
+313 AFSALEHAQ
-322 QVNQQLIGR
+322 QVNQQLIDR

-401 QAVAGRIQRLLEP
+401 QAVAGRIQRLLEL

-433 RSEEQ
+433 RSEDQ

-445 LVQKLS
+445 LVQRLS

-552 VRWDHPECGLLYP
+552 VRWDHPEFGLLYP
-565 DRFIELAE
+565 DRFIDLAE

-592 LASWDAQGRETRL
+592 LAGWDVQGRETRL
-605 AVNVSALQLRQDGF
+605 AVNVSALQLRQGDF
-619 AARLLSKLQRH
+619 AMRLLNELQRYA
-630 GIAPQRLELEITE
+630 IAPQRLELEITE
-643 TTILDPEGTAVGHL
+643 TTILDPESTAVEHL
-657 HALRGAGLG
+657 HTLRGAGLG

-748 YHFSRPLSSAQLL
+748 YHFSRPLSPAQLRE
-761 DYPPFNG
+761 YPPFNG
-768 VEQAD
+768 IEEKACV
-773 APAHTGKGAPTGYVA
+773 
-788 STPQAMRD
+788 
-796 SRTFSV
+796 

>member
-1 MIRRSLSSASL
+1 
-12 LRLLILMLCAATLA
+12 MLCAATLV
-26 FLWGLHSTQKAA
+26 FLWGLHLSQRIT
-38 ARQGALSAKAAEHLN
+38 ARQDALAAKAIEHLN
-53 LASIV
+53 LASLV
-58 GENLRQLVD
+58 GESLRQLVD
-67 RTQAVGRVTQD
+67 RAQAVGRVAQD
-78 DMKVQPRGNFRLARI
+78 DMTRLRQGNVILARL
-93 LAEDPVFKRMGLYDR
+93 LAADPLFKRMSLYDR
-108 RGKLLSASHAD
+108 QGRLLSASHAD
-119 EAPELPGPWLQQLQQ
+119 EAVELPEAWLHQLQR
-134 HVARYGFTPFLPS
+134 HVSRYGFKPFLPS
-147 IQPHDLPVALP
+147 VQPAGQPATLPD
-158 TWRLPFLLPLTGPTG
+158 WRLPFVLPLSDLPGHD
-173 REIDTI
+173 IDTI

-188 LAVLF
+188 LAMLL
-193 QHIDLGSTGLVRL
+193 QHIDLGHSGLVRL
-206 LQDDGLERLRIDTSG
+206 LQEDGQERLRIATRG
-221 VAMAS
+221 VVVTAGALQPGLPGKAS
-226 DNLQPQL
+226 D
-233 TDLGADTGV
+233 TGT
-242 LTQYVA
+242 LTQYAA
-248 GEAYQSLYRRI
+248 GTPYQSLYRRV

-271 QDEILAPSTRAYARQ
+271 QDEILAPSTLAYNCQ
-286 FWLNLSMTL
+286 FWLNLSMTV
-295 MIIASLLWT
+295 MILASLLWA
-304 LRLLRKRQE
+304 LRLLRKHQE
-313 AFNALEQAQ
+313 AFRALEQAQ
-322 QVNQQLIGR
+322 QVNQQLIER

-391 LGHKIGDLLL
+391 LGHKVGDLLL
-401 QAVAGRIQRLLEP
+401 QAVAGRIQRLLAP

-520 AFGSALAERQFV
+520 AFGSALAERQFI

-541 DTQQVLGYEAL
+541 DTLQVLGYEAL
-552 VRWDHPECGLLYP
+552 VRWDHPEFGLLYP
-565 DRFIELAE
+565 DRFISLAE
-573 RSGFIVDLGW
+573 RSGFIIELGW

-592 LASWDAQGRETRL
+592 LAAWAGQGRETRL
-605 AVNVSALQLRQDGF
+605 AVNVSVLQLRQAGF
-619 AARLLSKLQRH
+619 AARLLDALQQY

-643 TTILDPEGTAVGHL
+643 TTILDAEGTALTHL
-657 HALRGAGLG
+657 HSLRRAGLG

-680 HLHSLPLSKLKIDR
+680 HLHTLPLSKLKIDR

-703 PDDSPIVS
+703 HDDSPIVS

-726 EGVETREQVVCLKLA
+726 EGVETREQLVCLKLA

-748 YHFSRPLSSAQLL
+748 YHFSRPLSPTQLR
-761 DYPPFNG
+761 DYPPF
-768 VEQAD
+768 
-773 APAHTGKGAPTGYVA
+773 KRSGAKACV
-788 STPQAMRD
+788 
-796 SRTFSV
+796 

>member
-26 FLWGLHSTQKAA
+26 FLWGLHVSQKAA
-38 ARQGALSAKAAEHLN
+38 ARQDALSAKAAEHLN
-53 LASIV
+53 LASII
-58 GENLRQLVD
+58 GESLRQLVD
-67 RTQAVGRVTQD
+67 RAQAVGRVTQD
-78 DMKVQPRGNFRLARI
+78 DMKVLRKGSVSLARM
-93 LAEDPVFKRMGLYDR
+93 LAEDPVFKRMSLYDR
-108 RGKLLSASHAD
+108 QGRLLSASHAD
-119 EAPELPGPWLQQLQQ
+119 EAAELPEDWLRQLQR
-134 HVARYGFTPFLPS
+134 HVARYGFKPLLPS
-147 IQPHDLPVALP
+147 VQAPGQPATLPN
-158 TWRLPFLLPLTGPTG
+158 WRLPLLLPLTNLPG
-173 REIDTI
+173 REIDNI
-179 LVVQLDIGY
+179 LVVELDIGY
-188 LAVLF
+188 LAVLL
-193 QHIDLGSTGLVRL
+193 QHIDLGSSGLVRL
-206 LQDDGLERLRIDTSG
+206 LQDDGLERLRIDSSG
-221 VAMAS
+221 VVVAGDALLPKLPDS
-226 DNLQPQL
+226 
-233 TDLGADTGV
+233 GSETGM
-242 LTQYVA
+242 LTQYAA
-248 GEAYQSLYRRI
+248 GAPYQSLYRRL

-271 QDEILAPSTRAYARQ
+271 QDEILAPSALAYARQ

-295 MIIASLLWT
+295 MILASLLWT

-313 AFNALEQAQ
+313 AFSALEQAQ

-438 INAWVRE
+438 INAWVRV

-506 SLNLAD
+506 SLNRAD
-512 IQAFTLEQ
+512 IHAFTLEQ

-552 VRWDHPECGLLYP
+552 VRWDHPEFGLLYP
-565 DRFIELAE
+565 DRFIDLAE
-573 RSGFIVDLGW
+573 RSGFIVELGW

-592 LASWDAQGRETRL
+592 LSAWDAQGREARL
-605 AVNVSALQLRQDGF
+605 AVNVSALQLRQADF
-619 AARLLSKLQRH
+619 AARLLSKLQQYA
-630 GIAPQRLELEITE
+630 IAPQRLELEITE
-643 TTILDPEGTAVGHL
+643 TTILDAEGTAVAHL
-657 HALRGAGLG
+657 HTLRDAGLG

-703 PDDSPIVS
+703 HDDSPIVS

-748 YHFSRPLSSAQLL
+748 YHFSRPLSPAQLRE
-761 DYPPFNG
+761 YPLFNG
-768 VEQAD
+768 VEDKAC
-773 APAHTGKGAPTGYVA
+773 V
-788 STPQAMRD
+788 
-796 SRTFSV
+796 

>member
-1 MIRRSLSSASL
+1 LSYFLSITQGRELSAVIRRSLSSASL

-26 FLWGLHSTQKAA
+26 FLWGLHITQKAA
-38 ARQGALSAKAAEHLN
+38 ARQDALSAKAAEHLN

-58 GENLRQLVD
+58 GESLRQLVD
-67 RTQAVGRVTQD
+67 RAQAVGRVTQD
-78 DMKVQPRGNFRLARI
+78 DMKVLRQGNFSLARI
-93 LAEDPVFKRMGLYDR
+93 LAEDPVFKRMSLYDR
-108 RGKLLSASHAD
+108 QGRLLSASHTD
-119 EAPELPGPWLQQLQQ
+119 EASALPEDWLHQLQR
-134 HVARYGFTPFLPS
+134 HVARYGFKPFLPS
-147 IQPHDLPVALP
+147 VQAPDQHATLPN
-158 TWRLPFLLPLTGPTG
+158 WRLPFVLPLTDLPG
-173 REIDTI
+173 REIENI

-193 QHIDLGSTGLVRL
+193 QHIDLGSSGLVRL

-221 VAMAS
+221 VVVAGEG
-226 DNLQPQL
+226 LQPEL
-233 TDLGADTGV
+233 PDTGSDAGM
-242 LTQYVA
+242 LTQYAA
-248 GEAYQSLYRRI
+248 GDAYQSLYRHV

-271 QDEILAPSTRAYARQ
+271 QDEILAPSTLAYSRQ

-313 AFNALEQAQ
+313 AFSALEHAQ

-433 RSEEQ
+433 RSEDQ

-445 LVQKLS
+445 LVQRLS

-520 AFGSALAERQFV
+520 GFGSALAERQFV

-552 VRWDHPECGLLYP
+552 VRWGHPEFGLLYP
-565 DRFIELAE
+565 DRFIDLAE

-592 LASWDAQGRETRL
+592 LADWDLQGRGTRL
-605 AVNVSALQLRQDGF
+605 AVNVSALQLRQGDF
-619 AARLLSKLQRH
+619 AMRLLSELKRYA
-630 GIAPQRLELEITE
+630 IAPQRLELEITE
-643 TTILDPEGTAVGHL
+643 TTILDPEGTAVEHL
-657 HALRGAGLG
+657 HTLRGAGLG

-748 YHFSRPLSSAQLL
+748 YHFSRPLSPAQLRE
-761 DYPPFNG
+761 YPPFNG
-768 VEQAD
+768 VEEKAC
-773 APAHTGKGAPTGYVA
+773 V
-788 STPQAMRD
+788 
-796 SRTFSV
+796 

>member
-1 MIRRSLSSASL
+1 MIRRTSSSAGL
-12 LRLLILMLCAATLA
+12 LPILILVLCAATLA
-26 FLWGLHSTQKAA
+26 FLWGLHFTQKHA

-58 GENLRQLVD
+58 AESLRQLVD
-67 RTQAVGRVTQD
+67 RAQAVGRGTQD
-78 DMKVQPRGNFRLARI
+78 DMKALRQGSFSLARI
-93 LAEDPVFKRMGLYDR
+93 LAEDPVFKRMSLYDR
-108 RGKLLSASHAD
+108 HGQLVSASHGD
-119 EAPELPGPWLQQLQQ
+119 EVQRLPDDWLEQLKN
-134 HVARYGFTPFLPS
+134 HVSRYGFKPFLPRIAAS
-147 IQPHDLPVALP
+147 DNPCALP
-158 TWRLPFLLPLTGPTG
+158 DWRLPFLLPLTDLPG

-193 QHIDLGSTGLVRL
+193 QHIDLGRSGLMRL
-206 LQDDGLERLRIDTSG
+206 LQDDGQERLRIDTSG
-221 VAMAS
+221 VVVAGDTLM
-226 DNLQPQL
+226 P
-233 TDLGADTGV
+233 DLPETGDDAGV
-242 LTQYVA
+242 LTQYA
-248 GEAYQSLYRRI
+248 AEGPYQSLYRRVAD
-259 PERGFSVVVSQR
+259 RGFSIVVSQR
-271 QDEILAPSTRAYARQ
+271 YEEILTPSALTYEGQ
-286 FWLNLSMTL
+286 FWLNLCMTL
-295 MIIASLLWT
+295 MILASLAWS
-304 LRLLRKRQE
+304 LRLLGKRQE
-313 AFNALEQAQ
+313 AFSALEQAQ
-322 QVNQQLIGR
+322 QVNHELIER

-352 NRRQFVEVAG
+352 NRRQFVEVAT
-362 QALTRQRGKRRL
+362 QTLSRQRGKRRL

-391 LGHKIGDLLL
+391 LGHRIGDLLL

-438 INAWVRE
+438 INAWVRT

-478 IDSLIR
+478 IDALIR
-484 SADAAMYSAKQA
+484 CADAAMYSAKQA

-506 SLNLAD
+506 SLNLSD

-532 LHYQPQIRL
+532 LHFQPQIRL
-541 DTQQVLGYEAL
+541 DTLQVLGYEAL
-552 VRWDHPECGLLYP
+552 VRWDHPEFGLLYP
-565 DRFIELAE
+565 DRFIGVAE
-573 RSGFIVDLGW
+573 RSGFIVELGW
-583 EVLRLACEA
+583 EVLRLACEE
-592 LASWDAQGRETRL
+592 LVRWRQRDLDSRL
-605 AVNVSALQLRQDGF
+605 AVNVSALQLRQGDF
-619 AARLLSKLQRH
+619 SERLLVELKRLQ
-630 GIAPQRLELEITE
+630 IDPQRLELEITE
-643 TTILDPEGTAVGHL
+643 TTVLDPEGAAVDHL
-657 HALRGAGLG
+657 HRLRAAGIG

-694 SLIAPLSNS
+694 ALIAPLCNS
-703 PDDSPIVS
+703 HDDSPIVS

-748 YHFSRPLSSAQLL
+748 YHFSRPLSVAQLQ
-761 DYPPFNG
+761 DYPPFRSLE
-768 VEQAD
+768 VKAC
-773 APAHTGKGAPTGYVA
+773 V
-788 STPQAMRD
+788 
-796 SRTFSV
+796 

>member
-1 MIRRSLSSASL
+1 
-12 LRLLILMLCAATLA
+12 MLCAATLA
-26 FLWGLHSTQKAA
+26 FLWGLHLAQQAG
-38 ARQGALSAKAAEHLN
+38 ARQDALAAKAAEQLN
-53 LASIV
+53 LASLV
-58 GENLRQLVD
+58 GTSLRQLVD
-67 RTQAVGRVTQD
+67 RAQAVGQATRD
-78 DMKVQPRGNFRLARI
+78 DMKTLRPGNPGLAK
-93 LAEDPVFKRMGLYDR
+93 LLGEDPLFKRMGLYDR
-108 RGKLLSASHAD
+108 QGRLLSASHAD
-119 EAPELPGPWLQQLQQ
+119 VAAELPEGWLQQLQR
-134 HVARYGFTPFLPS
+134 HVADYGFKPFLPS
-147 IQPHDLPVALP
+147 VQVPTQPASGPD
-158 TWRLPFLLPLTGPTG
+158 WQLPFLLPLTDLQGDA
-173 REIDTI
+173 IDTL

-188 LAVLF
+188 LAVLL
-193 QHIDLGSTGLVRL
+193 QHVDLGGSGLVRL
-206 LQDDGLERLRIDTSG
+206 LQGDGRERLRIDSRG
-221 VAMAS
+221 MSVPGDA
-226 DNLQPQL
+226 LQPGL
-233 TDLGADTGV
+233 PGSASEAGM
-242 LTQYVA
+242 LTQYATGVT
-248 GEAYQSLYRRI
+248 YQSLFRRV
-259 PERGFSVVVSQR
+259 PERGFSIVVSQR
-271 QDEILAPSTRAYARQ
+271 QEAILAPVTQAYARQ
-286 FWLNLSMTL
+286 FWLTLGMTL
-295 MIIASLLWT
+295 MILASLLWT

-313 AFNALEQAQ
+313 AFSALEHAQ
-322 QVNQQLIGR
+322 QVNRQLIER

-362 QALTRQRGKRRL
+362 QVLTRQRGRRRL
-374 MAILFI
+374 LAILFI

-391 LGHKIGDLLL
+391 LGHKVGDLLL

-520 AFGSALAERQFV
+520 AFGSALAEHQFV

-552 VRWDHPECGLLYP
+552 VRWDHPEFGLLYP
-565 DRFIELAE
+565 DRFIGLAE
-573 RSGFIVDLGW
+573 RSGFIVELGW

-592 LASWDAQGRETRL
+592 LAGWAAQGAETRL
-605 AVNVSALQLRQDGF
+605 AVNVSALQLRQAGF
-619 AARLLSKLQRH
+619 ATQLLEQLQH
-630 GIAPQRLELEITE
+630 YGIAPQRLELEITE
-643 TTILDPEGTAVGHL
+643 TTILDPEGTAVAHL
-657 HALRGAGLG
+657 HCLRNAGLG

-680 HLHSLPLSKLKIDR
+680 HLHTLPLSKLKIDR

-703 PDDSPIVS
+703 HDDSPIVS

-748 YHFSRPLSSAQLL
+748 YHFSRPLSPTQLR
-761 DYPPFNG
+761 DYPPF
-768 VEQAD
+768 
-773 APAHTGKGAPTGYVA
+773 KRSGASACV
-788 STPQAMRD
+788 
-796 SRTFSV
+796 